1 MNSPLWNSFLSD
13 ADRAVLSRARFGQR
27 IGLGERPAIVV
38 IDVQRYMVGER
49 DGSGDWP
56 SSCGA
61 AGWQA
66 VDETLRLLATARRH
80 ALPVFFTRF
89 ELRADGGDIGVYGR
103 KRALLDS
110 PHWVLEGSRGAE
122 LVPDLEPQPHEI
134 VFVKKKPSA
143 FFGTPLLG
151 FLVDRCIDTVIVCGG
166 STSNCVRA
174 TVYDASSYNFR
185 TIVAQDCV
193 FDRIP
198 VSHAISLFDMDRQ
211 YADVMSRADICAHLE
226 RTPAAGSGM
235 QAVSPSRGQ
244 PA

>member
-1 MNSPLWNSFLSD
+1 MNSLPWSQFLSD
-13 ADRAVLSRARFGQR
+13 ADREVLSRARFGQR
-27 IGLGERPAIVV
+27 IGIGERPAVVV

-49 DGSGDWP
+49 DGSGEWP
-56 SSCGA
+56 SSCGL

-66 VDETLRLLATARRH
+66 VDETLLLLATARRKNI
-80 ALPVFFTRF
+80 PVFFTRF
-89 ELRADGGDIGVYGR
+89 ELRADGADIGVYGR

-122 LVPDLEPQPHEI
+122 LVPELNPLPHEI

-151 FLVDRCIDTVIVCGG
+151 FLVDRSVDTVIVCGG

-211 YADVMSRADICAHLE
+211 YADVMTRADLCARLE
-226 RTPAAGSGM
+226 QLPPARRGA
-235 QAVSPSRGQ
+235 QAAPPSNSQ
-244 PA
+244 TA

>member
-1 MNSPLWNSFLSD
+1 MASTCS
-13 ADRAVLSRARFGQR
+13 
-27 IGLGERPAIVV
+27 I
-38 IDVQRYMVGER
+38 
-49 DGSGDWP
+49 
-56 SSCGA
+56 
-61 AGWQA
+61 
-66 VDETLRLLATARRH
+66 
-80 ALPVFFTRF
+80 
-89 ELRADGGDIGVYGR
+89 
-103 KRALLDS
+103 
-110 PHWVLEGSRGAE
+110 
-122 LVPDLEPQPHEI
+122 
-134 VFVKKKPSA
+134 SA
-143 FFGTPLLG
+143 S
-151 FLVDRCIDTVIVCGG
+151 VCGG